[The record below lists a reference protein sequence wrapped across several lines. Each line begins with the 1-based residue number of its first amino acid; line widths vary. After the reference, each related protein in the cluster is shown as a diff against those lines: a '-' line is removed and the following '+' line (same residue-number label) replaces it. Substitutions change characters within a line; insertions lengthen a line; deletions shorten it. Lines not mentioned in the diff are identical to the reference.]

1 MNNFE
6 KNFLQEC
13 ISLNAFVDEIIERCQ
28 REQISLPYTLNILLK
43 EFIKKVGFLAGFI
56 YTFDEELNKKF
67 FYKGDKTILEKYNL
81 KMLKDISISIS
92 LKKDNKIIF
101 AQPID
106 VAGEQIGTLGFIFEK
121 TEEENQSEKGQQRI
135 DIFSEQL
142 DNYLY
147 NNNNAR
153 KKQQLIKELN
163 IVLRNPILS
172 LGIKEAVDILSKE
185 LNFKNLAII
194 YKNIENLENSWSYK
208 VFEGNKILFDN
219 SDKSL
224 IDKNLSQKLQEM
236 KDNKIESSFFT
247 NIFSSTDYIESTLIT
262 GQVNNESLGKI
273 FISSK
278 ENKGFNTYARD
289 LIELFSQIMTY
300 RFLDFTKEIKKLRR
314 YFSVE
319 ATSKLLS
326 VPNYNELYLRPKIKD
341 CLILFT
347 DLNSFTK
354 ISEQVFES
362 PTDLGVFID
371 RWSGEVIDIIYKYN
385 GVFDKMVGDCVIGI
399 FGPPFFEDNKH
410 KLIEN
415 AIKAIKEIK
424 EFTISLEDEFPII
437 KNSGIVKG
445 LGVATGINYAP
456 LNVGFFCRYEDY
468 TGFSSGMNNTA
479 RLQSL
484 AGYRETFIMENIK
497 EALQELINS
506 NKFDFNV
513 KIKEN
518 EHTNVKNVKEPLSY
532 YPISFKE

>member
-1 MNNFE
+1 MDNFE
-6 KNFLQEC
+6 KKFLKEC
-13 ISLNAFVDEIIERCQ
+13 INLNAFIDDIIEECQ
-28 REQISLPYTLNILLK
+28 RDQISLPYTLNRLLK
-43 EFIKKVGFLAGFI
+43 EFIKKVNFLAGFI
-56 YTFDEELNKKF
+56 YTFDENLDKKF
-67 FYKGDKTILEKYNL
+67 FYKGDKTVLEKYNL
-81 KMLKDISISIS
+81 KMLKDISSSITM
-92 LKKDNKIIF
+92 KKDNKIIF

-106 VAGEQIGTLGFIFEK
+106 VAGEQIGTLGFIFEA
-121 TEEENQSEKGQQRI
+121 TNEENQSEKGRMRI

-153 KKQQLIKELN
+153 KKQQLIKKLN
-163 IVLRNPILS
+163 IILRNPILS
-172 LGIKEAVDILSKE
+172 VGIKEAVDILSKE
-185 LNFKNLAII
+185 LNFKNLAIV

-208 VFEGNKILFDN
+208 VFEGNKIILDN
-219 SDKSL
+219 SDKEL
-224 IDKNLSQKLQEM
+224 TDKKLSQNLQNM
-236 KDNKIESSFFT
+236 KDNNIKSSFFS
-247 NIFSSTDYIESTLIT
+247 NIFSSADYIESTLIT

-314 YFSVE
+314 YFSVD

-326 VPNYNELYLRPKIKD
+326 IPNYNELYLRPKIKD

-354 ISEQVFES
+354 ISEQVFKN
-362 PTDLGVFID
+362 PADLGVFID

-399 FGPPFFEDNKH
+399 FGPPFFEENKH

-415 AIKAIKEIK
+415 AVKAIKEIE
-424 EFTISLEDEFPII
+424 EFTISLEEEFPVI
-437 KNSGIVKG
+437 KNSDIVNG
-445 LGVATGINYAP
+445 LGVATGINFAP

-479 RLQSL
+479 RLQAL
-484 AGYRETFIMENIK
+484 AGYRETFIMDNVK
-497 EALQELINS
+497 DTLQELINN
-506 NKFDFNV
+506 NKFDFNIE
-513 KIKEN
+513 IKEN
-518 EHTNVKNVKEPLSY
+518 MHTSVKNVKEPLSY
-532 YPISFKE
+532 YPISFK